1 MATNVIFKSDS
12 YVSLPAKTG
21 ALAGDPFVLGDLVGV
36 YITGEGEGLGNQ
48 PGFASVALEGGV
60 RVNVPAGTAYNVGDT
75 VYITAGTGV
84 ISKTATG
91 NIRLGKVTHEPK
103 TTTTG
108 AGSVIIKI
116 VQ

>member
-1 MATNVIFKSDS
+1 MENMIFKSDS

-21 ALAGDPFVLGDLVGV
+21 ALSGDVFLLGDLVGV
-36 YITGEGEGLGNQ
+36 YITGEGQGVGNQ

-75 VYITAGTGV
+75 VYATAGTGV
-84 ISKTATG
+84 VTKTATG
-91 NIRLGKVTHEPK
+91 NVRLGKVTHEPK
-103 TTTTG
+103 TATAG